1 MKNSTIM
8 NTQKHSSRR
17 GLRRGRDVLYIC
29 RQKSQFADYRYKF
42 SRNMCPRRPRGSEI
56 FLDER
61 CRKYGGPYMQ
71 YTTIFSQCT
80 KTFLSTQQYFLSA
93 QQYFSVHNNIFSV
106 HSRARNSGLPMAKSR
121 PYFRNGRQKQI

>member
-17 GLRRGRDVLYIC
+17 GLRRGRGVLYIC

-61 CRKYGGPYMQ
+61 CRKCPSDNVNNFVEIEKFSIFGKNYHMSEAAGKFVVAVQRNCWRTRYFTKNRKFEK
-71 YTTIFSQCT
+71 TTRVEFQLMILHF
-80 KTFLSTQQYFLSA
+80 
-93 QQYFSVHNNIFSV
+93 
-106 HSRARNSGLPMAKSR
+106 
-121 PYFRNGRQKQI
+121 